1 MSARLSYVGALAAS
15 VLAIAPLDAQSPE
28 PAGWLDRVSL
38 AARYGSF
45 QPAGRSEVF
54 SLIDRALAPGS
65 RALRP
70 RLVGGELHVRVS
82 GPWGLVFGAETG
94 SSTVASIS
102 RVQPTSGAGDVRQ
115 QTSLD
120 LTAVET
126 LGAEWRAFRWRG
138 SSPEATDRL
147 RVVLGAGAGV
157 ASYRLRQWGEFVDAD
172 RRVAYADDFGSTG
185 RGTLGYA
192 SAGVEVP
199 LRAWLALQGDVRRQV
214 GSAPMSA
221 DFASFDRL
229 DLGGTRVGA
238 GLVVSLGGKR

>member
-1 MSARLSYVGALAAS
+1 MSARRTYVGALAVS
-15 VLAIAPLDAQSPE
+15 VLSAAPLRAQSVESP
-28 PAGWLDRVSL
+28 GWLDRVRL

-45 QPAGRSEVF
+45 QPAGRSELF
-54 SLIDRALAPGS
+54 SLIDRALTPGS

-70 RLVGGELHVRVS
+70 RLLGGELHVRVS
-82 GPWGLVFGAETG
+82 GPWSIVAGAEAG

-102 RVQPTSGAGDVRQ
+102 RVQPAPSTGDVRQ
-115 QTSLD
+115 QTTLD

-138 SSPEATDRL
+138 ANPGATDRL

-157 ASYRLRQWGEFVDAD
+157 AGYRLRQWGEFVDAD

-185 RGTLGYA
+185 RGTFGYA
-192 SAGVEVP
+192 SAGLEVP
-199 LRAWLALQGDVRRQV
+199 LRSWLALQGDVRRQV

-221 DFASFDRL
+221 DYASFDRL

-238 GLVVSLGGKR
+238 GVVVSLGRKR